1 MPLTKTNR
9 DVLRAAVAV
18 MDQGIVLSGLARMQG
33 LLQGIEHEVGVHR
46 TTDPPADDAPG
57 EHVDHEGY
65 IQPALLGRDAGEIQN
80 PELVGPI
87 GLELALDPILRTGCF
102 RGQDRRARG
111 LATLSTV

>member
-33 LLQGIEHEVGVHR
+33 LLQRIEHEVGVHR

-57 EHVDHEGY
+57 KHIDHEGH
-65 IQPALLGRDAGEIQN
+65 IQPALPGRDVGEVRD